1 MVSRRDA
8 YSNPDTIR
16 KVILTPACSPTS
28 FGARPLFSKED
39 FSIVVGFIVNV
50 LLLVIMTS
58 PVTFSATAYVPTSA
72 RTGNDAPYLFRLVNM
87 IVRGGLG
94 KGSPYLACYEGS
106 LDLNEPIPSLALTG
120 TLDLTEDSAVIE
132 GTGTSFKTELHLGQ
146 KILVIDT
153 VGHASYPLTVS
164 SITDDEEFIATE
176 NQPVSLTGK
185 TGYRMPVMFPL
196 DTYRGTQTWG
206 NAVQFDQ
213 GGIQGVGDGELL
225 RNGQSLPGDSMTYAD
240 KKPLLAIYD
249 ASMNTYTVVALG
261 MDSPTSAPTVTSVSG
276 GTLGQLEGDYGIVL
290 VPART
295 STGGFNNGSPPG
307 RQSLVTGDLF
317 EVTDPGFDTTHE
329 QDAWHIYVTLYY
341 SAGVDT
347 TNSPMFFLKEVT
359 AADIAGGKFQ
369 AEWLDRM
376 LDGALLLT
384 FDNLPPPDSERIAVL
399 AGVPVYVSCLGSG
412 NTSPGPVLVSTKP
425 YNPEAAPVGRPPFG
439 NSVPLSPPRT
449 ILGCVEGQGRLY
461 LLTMDSLPIAQSI
474 NDQPYILTRPFWK
487 TGFTNPYQ
495 LIFING
501 RLYGDPHA
509 GPTRS
514 IADGDEGSEEQDFA
528 ADVQELIVN
537 YRSGASIVQHD
548 PKNNAVCYF
557 YPAYNLNSD
566 GYWTTRVLMFGSSQ
580 NNWIGDVLL
589 TSDSQDMIVCG
600 AATVKEHL
608 DFLAGGRNSMDSMVV
623 GTYRFDAQSGET
635 VPWSITWTFTDS
647 GAEERPKWIRS
658 VRATA
663 KTTDAGL
670 GIFGSQSSQPIPV
683 NLLAQ
688 GPSVSSSGEIPL
700 TNTTEVT
707 PSMRVTMSLPFQR
720 QWAVQIA
727 GEWNGEGDPDRV
739 DEVVVEASISGAR
752 I

>member
-1 MVSRRDA
+1 
-8 YSNPDTIR
+8 
-16 KVILTPACSPTS
+16 
-28 FGARPLFSKED
+28 
-39 FSIVVGFIVNV
+39 
-50 LLLVIMTS
+50 
-58 PVTFSATAYVPTSA
+58 
-72 RTGNDAPYLFRLVNM
+72 
-87 IVRGGLG
+87 
-94 KGSPYLACYEGS
+94 
-106 LDLNEPIPSLALTG
+106 
-120 TLDLTEDSAVIE
+120 
-132 GTGTSFKTELHLGQ
+132 
-146 KILVIDT
+146 
-153 VGHASYPLTVS
+153 
-164 SITDDEEFIATE
+164 
-176 NQPVSLTGK
+176 
-185 TGYRMPVMFPL
+185 
-196 DTYRGTQTWG
+196 
-206 NAVQFDQ
+206 
-213 GGIQGVGDGELL
+213 
-225 RNGQSLPGDSMTYAD
+225 MTYTN
-240 KKPLLAIYD
+240 KRPLLAIYD
-249 ASMNTYTVVALG
+249 ASANTYTVVPLG
-261 MDSPTSAPTVTSVSG
+261 MDTPATGPTVTSVAG
-276 GTLGQLEGDYGIVL
+276 GTLGQLESDYGIVL

-295 STGGFNNGSPPG
+295 STGGFNNGSPAT
-307 RQSLVTGDLF
+307 RQSLAATERF
-317 EVTDPGFDTTHE
+317 EITDPGFDTAHE

-341 SAGVDT
+341 SAGIDT

-359 AADIAGGKFQ
+359 AADITAGKFQ

-399 AGVPVYVSCLGSG
+399 AGVPVYVGCQGPG
-412 NTSPGPVLVSTKP
+412 NTSPGPVLVSTKA
-425 YNPEAAPVGRPPFG
+425 YNPEAAPIGRPPFG

-528 ADVQELIVN
+528 ADIQELIVN
-537 YRSGASIVQHD
+537 YKSGASLVQHD

-557 YPAYNLNSD
+557 YPAYNLNSN
-566 GYWTTRVLMFGSSQ
+566 GYLTTRVEIFGLSQ
-580 NNWIGDVLL
+580 NTWIGDVLL

-600 AATVKEHL
+600 AATVKENL
-608 DFLAGGRNSMDSMVV
+608 DFLCGGRNSSDVMTVD
-623 GTYRFDAQSGET
+623 TYRFDAQSGES
-635 VPWSITWTFTDS
+635 VPWSITWTFSDS
-647 GAEERPKWIRS
+647 GEEERPKWIRS

-663 KTTDAGL
+663 KTTNASM

-683 NLLAQ
+683 STLEQ
-688 GPSVSSSGEIPL
+688 GPSASSSGAIALPD
-700 TNTTEVT
+700 TTEVT
-707 PSMRVTMSLPFQR
+707 PSMRTPITLPFQR

-727 GEWNGEGDPDRV
+727 GEWPGTGEPDRV